1 MHCCAE
7 GLTGTSVPFIF
18 LVNCWN
24 LCKQVHVHVYMYM
37 YVTCDVSSHTSHIHT
52 SHPHSLMA
60 TIVVRWRTLVSAS
73 RRPWWH
79 APLSAHRSTWH
90 RNSSEVLT
98 TTLSTST
105 PLASS
110 SGTFVPMTRNCQVRT
125 KWQLFVWQSRV
136 EIEGCSVVYFEH
148 IATFKA
154 LCPQNFHI
162 RTRLMHVK
170 STLGTDG

>member
-60 TIVVRWRTLVSAS
+60 TIVVRWLTLVSAS

-154 LCPQNFHI
+154 LCPQNSCMSRAH
-162 RTRLMHVK
+162 RNGQLE
-170 STLGTDG
+170 